1 MDIHSL
7 KTILLVRDLGSIAAA
22 ARALDV
28 DASNVSRL
36 LAGVERELGL
46 RLFQRSTRKLSLT
59 EEGDRYLS
67 RVAPLVDELEAARED
82 AAFKGLSPRGTLRMT
97 ASVAFSQEILVPL
110 LPEFQECHPDL
121 TLELFPSDANLDLL
135 AEGLDMAIRL
145 ASTLKGDLISTRLMR
160 THYRVV
166 VAPSYLQHFGPIAH
180 PDDLASANCL
190 RFDLPD
196 FRSFWRFRK
205 TGEDPFAVEVSGT
218 MVISSALSLRETARL
233 GMGPVLLPDW
243 LITKD
248 LATGRLINL
257 FPEFD
262 CAPAEFD
269 TSAWVLYPS
278 RSYLPQKV
286 RVMIDFL
293 KEELGRHHI

>member
-1 MDIHSL
+1 MDIQAL
-7 KTILLVRDLGSIAAA
+7 KTLLLVRDLGSIAAA
-22 ARALDV
+22 ARALDL

-36 LAGVERELGL
+36 LAGAERELGL
-46 RLFQRSTRKLSLT
+46 RLFQRSTRRLSLT
-59 EEGDRYLS
+59 EEGDRYL
-67 RVAPLVDELEAARED
+67 RRIAPLVDEFEAAREEATYKD
-82 AAFKGLSPRGTLRMT
+82 RSPRGILRMT
-97 ASVAFSQEILVPL
+97 ASVAFSQEFLVPL
-110 LPEFQECHPDL
+110 LPEFQGRHPDL
-121 TLELFPSDANLDLL
+121 TVELFPSDTNLDLM

-145 ASTLKGDLISTRLMR
+145 ASAPKGDLISTRLVR

-166 VAPSYLQHFGPIAH
+166 AAPRYLEEFGPIVH

-190 RFDLPD
+190 RFALPD

-205 TGEDPFAVEVSGT
+205 KDEDPFAVEISGT
-218 MVISSALSLRETARL
+218 TVISSALSLRETARL

-243 LITKD
+243 LITED
-248 LATGRLINL
+248 LATGRLIDL

-269 TSAWVLYPS
+269 TSAWILYPS

-293 KEELGRHHI
+293 KAELGRRKD